1 MRSWY
6 TGAGAC
12 LALSVVAIGGSGC
25 AAVGSGQFSCPGRP
39 EGVRCA
45 SAREVYELTQQADS
59 VEATAD
65 RALGNNPSRA
75 AAARQAQGER
85 AAAAAQAAQPQAA
98 PATPTSPRA
107 EPSPAEGGAMQ
118 VSTGSGMPGAAL
130 FPQVDRP
137 TPVRTPAQVMRV
149 WLAPWEDTRGVL
161 HIGGYHYVEV
171 VARRWTLGGPVNSEP
186 ARMFS
191 INEPIFDPESGAD
204 AEGETAGAAPVF
216 GPNAGTQVGL
226 TGN

>member
-6 TGAGAC
+6 TGASAC
-12 LALSVVAIGGSGC
+12 LALSVVVIGGSGC

-118 VSTGSGMPGAAL
+118 VSTGSGTPGAAL

-191 INEPIFDPESGAD
+191 INEPIFDPGSGRD

>member
-1 MRSWY
+1 MRSWC

-12 LALSVVAIGGSGC
+12 LALCVVVIGGSGC

-85 AAAAAQAAQPQAA
+85 AAAAAQAAQAQAA

-118 VSTGSGMPGAAL
+118 VSTGSATPGAAL

-149 WLAPWEDTRGVL
+149 WVAPWEDTRGVL

-191 INEPIFDPESGAD
+191 INEPIFDPGSGAD

>member
-1 MRSWY
+1 MRSRY

-12 LALSVVAIGGSGC
+12 LALSVIVIGGSGC

-85 AAAAAQAAQPQAA
+85 AAAAAQPAQ
-98 PATPTSPRA
+98 PRA
-107 EPSPAEGGAMQ
+107 EPPPADGGDMQ

-191 INEPIFDPESGAD
+191 INEPIFDPGSGPD
-204 AEGETAGAAPVF
+204 AEGETAGAAPVY
-216 GPNAGTQVGL
+216 GPGAGTQVGL